1 MPTRLIK
8 SYFTVEISVSAVN
21 GKITGKVCGRENR
34 GCSTRL
40 VLLTSPVGGGNIFSP
55 SRAEIF
61 LAFVV
66 SDFTSRAVSI
76 FASRY
81 LTEKRKRNK
90 ERERGEE
97 ERDGVTQ

>member
-1 MPTRLIK
+1 MFDSAGLID
-8 SYFTVEISVSAVN
+8 FARR
-21 GKITGKVCGRENR
+21 GKY
-34 GCSTRL
+34 
-40 VLLTSPVGGGNIFSP
+40 IFFP

-81 LTEKRKRNK
+81 LTEKRKRK
-90 ERERGEE
+90 GEE